1 MLDKLTQQ
9 SQALWYTAADRV
21 ELRDVDM
28 PPPKSGEVIVKAH
41 FSGISR
47 GTERLVFRGASQVR
61 NTAACAVRTRTEN
74 FHFRLSTAMP

>member
-47 GTERLVFRGASQVR
+47 GTERLVFRGRVPKFGIPPHA
-61 NTAACAVRTRTEN
+61 
-74 FHFRLSTAMP
+74 LSAPGRRISISG